1 MTFRDWAAA
10 DYTRIYHTVLDDPK
24 FEGVY
29 DDDRAWAWYVRLLIA
44 ADSTYPAPAPLPRR
58 LPDDV
63 LEVLVDREIIVVVR
77 GDMYRVK
84 ALQAE
89 REGRAT
95 GRAIG
100 GKARVAGA
108 QRNEQGRFVAGETL
122 GVAGDAGVIAGSSN
136 ESSMDYPAS
145 PAKTS
150 KAEPSRA
157 EIPPPPTS
165 GGKRSDET
173 NPRARGTDPRRTG
186 ENPRANGTS
195 PRQQREAEKRG
206 PLAPIRPRPVDRE
219 LTPEET
225 EALIAEHRAELEASE
240 EVLKW

>member
-1 MTFRDWAAA
+1 MTTTARGLGTSASSSPR
-10 DYTRIYHTVLDDPK
+10 TRRIRRRRRCLDGSPMTSS
-24 FEGVY
+24 
-29 DDDRAWAWYVRLLIA
+29 RSSSI
-44 ADSTYPAPAPLPRR
+44 
-58 LPDDV
+58 
-63 LEVLVDREIIVVVR
+63 
-77 GDMYRVK
+77 VK

-206 PLAPIRPRPVDRE
+206 PLAPIRPRTPDRE